1 MRARAPPSPKTLIDQ
16 NVFQVVLHAIV
27 DDVLDLTRATA
38 RSEVQLQNMV
48 PLNLTVFGDT
58 GRIIQIMNNLI
69 GNSAKFTRS
78 GFIRVVARGTADGRM
93 VAISV
98 LDTGIGIPKAKIGG
112 VFQPFE
118 QVDMSISRKYGGFGL
133 GLHIAQDLVRAH
145 GGDIYVTS
153 QEGQGSCFTFTLP
166 AVAATAPQMERGSSV
181 SSATH
186 MAGPA
191 RVDAPAH
198 VRPVETDGYD
208 ALQLSALASARIGP
222 GPSGRSPL
230 DTPPTALSHASTV
243 LRSGKPWHKEKYGTH
258 LLLSVDD
265 DGVNHDVVEALV
277 SANGYEARG
286 VLRAASR

>member
-1 MRARAPPSPKTLIDQ
+1 
-16 NVFQVVLHAIV
+16 
-27 DDVLDLTRATA
+27 VLDLTRATA
-38 RSEVQLQNMV
+38 RNEVQLQNMV

-93 VAISV
+93 VAVSV

-133 GLHIAQDLVRAH
+133 GLHITQDLVRAH

-166 AVAATAPQMERGSSV
+166 AVAAAMAPQMERASSV

-186 MAGPA
+186 LAGPA
-191 RVDAPAH
+191 RVDGPGH
-198 VRPVETDGYD
+198 VRPVGT
-208 ALQLSALASARIGP
+208 SRAR
-222 GPSGRSPL
+222 
-230 DTPPTALSHASTV
+230 
-243 LRSGKPWHKEKYGTH
+243 
-258 LLLSVDD
+258 
-265 DGVNHDVVEALV
+265 
-277 SANGYEARG
+277 
-286 VLRAASR
+286 